1 MDHTA
6 DQAAFAGWEPG
17 VERSGEQVRAKAH
30 ELLAQLTL
38 DEKIDMMDGDIPFW
52 SGMIEMMQGG
62 YADHPWPA
70 GAIPR
75 LGLPGIRFADGPRGV
90 VMHGATT
97 FPGFVSTCFVTRPG
111 DALRR
116 PMARTPTMWG
126 SWAPH
131 SPAACRNTPWPA
143 RNTLR

>member
-75 LGLPGIRFADGPRGV
+75 LGRCVWLSDAGDRVERPIYSPELQKGISSVLCKQSWDKRETERRRTADRE
-90 VMHGATT
+90 
-97 FPGFVSTCFVTRPG
+97 
-111 DALRR
+111 
-116 PMARTPTMWG
+116 ARE
-126 SWAPH
+126 AV
-131 SPAACRNTPWPA
+131 A
-143 RNTLR
+143 RARKS